1 MNSIPSDALKELRV
15 LVVDDDSSMLQ
26 TCSRI
31 LELEGYSATVC
42 RRGDEGR
49 EHLLRGTFDISLLDY
64 GMTGV
69 SGPDLL
75 RAAREGNPRHV
86 PMVMSGGDASL
97 ESSIEARELGAWEY
111 LSRPFTATQ
120 LKIAV
125 GGAALEAIR
134 MRELDGEGSSSNGA
148 RVSGDLH
155 VVGESPE
162 FRDAL
167 DLAERLAHTDASV
180 FISGESGTGK
190 DLIAHYI
197 HERSRRAR
205 KPMLALNCAALP
217 EALLEAEMFGHS
229 KGAFTGAVQERIGLL
244 ESTDG
249 GTLFLDEI
257 TEMDLSIQAKLLR
270 VIQDGQVR
278 RIGSNKVDATVDVRF
293 IAATNREPAEAV
305 SSGMLRRDLYYRLR
319 VVPLHI
325 PPLRKRQGDIPL
337 LADYFLRKYWA
348 RHRVGDGPPPV
359 LGERAVDHL
368 VSRPWLGNVR
378 ELQNAVEY
386 AAILSSP
393 EAELSADDFPT
404 EGEFGEDGPA
414 GDALTS
420 PTFFRERKY
429 HDARQEL
436 TDEFERRYLRWVV
449 KEASGNM
456 SKAARIADVDRT
468 TLYRLMEKHDLSIS
482 REVQDGEE

>member
-1 MNSIPSDALKELRV
+1 MNSIPLDELKGLRV

-31 LELEGYSATVC
+31 LELEGYSATIC
-42 RRGDEGR
+42 RRGEEGR
-49 EHLLRGTFDISLLDY
+49 DHLLRGSYDISLIDY

-69 SGPDLL
+69 SGPDLV
-75 RAAREGNPRHV
+75 RAALEGNPNHV
-86 PMVMSGGDASL
+86 AMAMSGEATL
-97 ESSIEARELGAWEY
+97 EGSVEARELGAWEY

-120 LKIAV
+120 LKLAV
-125 GGAALEAIR
+125 GGAALEALR
-134 MRELDGEGSSSNGA
+134 RRELADRGSPKKGK
-148 RVSGDLH
+148 VVGGDLR
-155 VVGESPE
+155 VVGQAPE
-162 FRDAL
+162 FLEAL

-190 DLIAHYI
+190 DLIAHFI

-293 IAATNREPAEAV
+293 IAATNRDPAEAV

-325 PPLRKRQGDIPL
+325 PPLRERREDIPI
-337 LADYFLRKYWA
+337 LANHFLQRSWA
-348 RHRVGDGPPPV
+348 RHRAGDGGAPE
-359 LGERAVDHL
+359 LGDAAIEHL
-368 VSRPWLGNVR
+368 LSRPWMGNVR

-386 AAILSSP
+386 AAILSEP
-393 EAELSADDFPT
+393 EVELTSASFPT
-404 EGEFGEDGPA
+404 EGELGVAESNGSMASKSF
-414 GDALTS
+414 S
-420 PTFFRERKY
+420 RQRKY
-429 HDARQEL
+429 HDARQDL
-436 TDEFERRYLRWVV
+436 TDDFERRYLRWVV
-449 KEASGNM
+449 REAGGNM

-468 TLYRLMEKHDLSIS
+468 TLYRLMEKHDLTIT
-482 REVQDGEE
+482 REVQDGDD